1 MRNIALGILG
11 SYCSLHTNMAFSS
24 GFGSGGGGFGTA
36 SSAFGKP
43 PSVFG
48 AAPASPFGAP
58 PASPS
63 AFGAPAA
70 SPFGAASQQNA
81 FNASAG
87 SSSPFGG
94 ANGTLRPQG
103 TVFGAGGGALG
114 ATGGQA
120 RASSRA
126 EILSPLKNPNPAPM
140 TPMVS

>member
-1 MRNIALGILG
+1 MILKLIKARILG
-11 SYCSLHTNMAFSS
+11 SNCSLHTTMAFSS
-24 GFGSGGGGFGTA
+24 GFGSGGGGFGAA

-43 PSVFG
+43 PTMFG
-48 AAPASPFGAP
+48 ATPASPFGAP

-94 ANGTLRPQG
+94 ANSTLRPQG

-120 RASSRA
+120 RASSPRNSC
-126 EILSPLKNPNPAPM
+126 LP
-140 TPMVS
+140 